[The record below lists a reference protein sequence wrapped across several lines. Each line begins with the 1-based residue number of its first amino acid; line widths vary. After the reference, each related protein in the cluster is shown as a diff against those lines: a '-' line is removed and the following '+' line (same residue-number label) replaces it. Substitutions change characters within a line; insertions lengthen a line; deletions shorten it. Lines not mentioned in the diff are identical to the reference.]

1 MRIRWKFLIVL
12 LCISLV
18 PILVLRWMGR
28 YSMREL
34 GDDLAGRTRD
44 VLIQRTS
51 QELKSLVEE
60 HATILMRER
69 DLVEMALQV
78 QVLELEKQF
87 GGGAIQST
95 SDPAINTGDSGADR
109 VEFRPSTKHVSRMGM
124 MGSRPL
130 PVSYGDQTYR
140 IPSGISR
147 PTAAEAV
154 QRLAAL
160 VPVYHA
166 LERKHADLI
175 FWQLTTLSNGIQ
187 AIYPAVERMPMMRK
201 AFKTQ
206 WYTLASE
213 KKEIVW
219 SKPGIDPFT
228 MQMVFTVSKPFFR
241 PDGSLVGVSAIV
253 VPVDALLK
261 VDEHIGKLSPKVTS
275 LLVRTETSTSTGK
288 LGIRILARG
297 QARKKMHHHW
307 QAATETEW
315 LEIQNGHALEELIGD
330 LQNQIGGVRQI
341 DSRGRSSLLA
351 YRCID
356 DYCTALVLIVPKED
370 IIREAVAMETY
381 VHERIGRQIMITG
394 VILVGVVL
402 AIIALA
408 FILSRSVTENI
419 SKLVAA
425 ARRVASGD
433 FATRV
438 RIHSRDEIGELGRT
452 FNNMIPALEER
463 VRMKQ
468 ALDVAMEV
476 QQNLLPRVMPRVKG
490 LDIAGQSIYCDETGG
505 DFYDFLDIGRHN
517 AYQLGVAVG
526 DVSGHGIQAALLMA
540 TVRAFLKSR
549 VKQAGSI
556 ADVIADINR
565 LVTDD
570 TSETGQFMTLFYAE
584 IDPRERVLRWV
595 RAGHDPALLYSPDT
609 DTIEE
614 LMGQGVALGVDGG
627 SEYHGQIIKGLS
639 QGQVLLIG
647 TDGIWETQ
655 NESGEMFGKDRLKAL
670 IRRYAHL
677 SSKKMIASIIEEL
690 QAFRKSAKQ
699 DDDITLA
706 VIKVDEN

>member
-1 MRIRWKFLIVL
+1 
-12 LCISLV
+12 
-18 PILVLRWMGR
+18 MG
-28 YSMREL
+28 
-34 GDDLAGRTRD
+34 
-44 VLIQRTS
+44 
-51 QELKSLVEE
+51 
-60 HATILMRER
+60 
-69 DLVEMALQV
+69 
-78 QVLELEKQF
+78 
-87 GGGAIQST
+87 
-95 SDPAINTGDSGADR
+95 
-109 VEFRPSTKHVSRMGM
+109 
-124 MGSRPL
+124 
-130 PVSYGDQTYR
+130 
-140 IPSGISR
+140 
-147 PTAAEAV
+147 
-154 QRLAAL
+154 
-160 VPVYHA
+160 
-166 LERKHADLI
+166 
-175 FWQLTTLSNGIQ
+175 
-187 AIYPAVERMPMMRK
+187 
-201 AFKTQ
+201 
-206 WYTLASE
+206 
-213 KKEIVW
+213 
-219 SKPGIDPFT
+219 
-228 MQMVFTVSKPFFR
+228 
-241 PDGSLVGVSAIV
+241 
-253 VPVDALLK
+253 
-261 VDEHIGKLSPKVTS
+261 
-275 LLVRTETSTSTGK
+275 
-288 LGIRILARG
+288 
-297 QARKKMHHHW
+297 
-307 QAATETEW
+307 
-315 LEIQNGHALEELIGD
+315 
-330 LQNQIGGVRQI
+330 
-341 DSRGRSSLLA
+341 
-351 YRCID
+351 
-356 DYCTALVLIVPKED
+356 
-370 IIREAVAMETY
+370 TY
-381 VHERIGRQIMITG
+381 VQERVGRQIMITG

-402 AIIALA
+402 AIIVLA

-419 SKLVAA
+419 SKLAAA

-517 AYQLGVAVG
+517 TYQFGVAVG

-556 ADVIADINR
+556 ADVMADINR
-565 LVTDD
+565 LVADD

-627 SEYHGQIIKGLS
+627 SEYQDQIIKGLS

-677 SSKKMIASIIEEL
+677 SSKKMITSIIDEL

>member
-28 YSMREL
+28 HSMREL

-95 SDPAINTGDSGADR
+95 SDPAVNIGDSDADR

-124 MGSRPL
+124 MGPRPL

-140 IPSGISR
+140 IPSSIGQQ
-147 PTAAEAV
+147 TAAEAV

-160 VPVYHA
+160 VPVYRA

-175 FWQLTTLSNGIQ
+175 FWQLTTLANGIQ
-187 AIYPAVERMPMMRK
+187 AVYPAVERIPMVLK

-206 WYTLASE
+206 WYTLARE

-261 VDEHIGKLSPKVTS
+261 VDEHISRLSSKVTS
-275 LLVRTETSTSTGK
+275 LLVRTETSTSMGK

-307 QAATETEW
+307 QAATKTEW
-315 LEIQNGHALEELIGD
+315 LEIQNGHQFEELIGD

-370 IIREAVAMETY
+370 VIREAVAMETY

-394 VILVGVVL
+394 VILVCVVL

-452 FNNMIPALEER
+452 FNGMIPALEER

-490 LDIAGQSIYCDETGG
+490 LDIAAQSIYCDETGG
-505 DFYDFLDIGRHN
+505 DLYDFLELRCRNSYQIGI
-517 AYQLGVAVG
+517 AVG
-526 DVSGHGIQAALLMA
+526 DVSGHGISAALLMA
-540 TVRAFLKSR
+540 TVRAFLRSR
-549 VKQAGSI
+549 VTQPGSLSEI
-556 ADVIADINR
+556 INDVNR
-565 LVTDD
+565 LVADD

-584 IDPRERVLRWV
+584 IDPSEKSISWI
-595 RAGHDPALLYSPDT
+595 RAGHDPAMLYSPDS
-609 DTIEE
+609 DTFVE
-614 LMGQGVALGVDGG
+614 LKGTGMALGIDGG
-627 SEYHGQIIKGLS
+627 SEYQSQIIKGLS

-655 NESGEMFGKDRLKAL
+655 NESGEMFGKERLKAL
-670 IRRYAHL
+670 IKRYAHL
-677 SSKKMIASIIEEL
+677 SSKKMITSIIDEL

>member
-28 YSMREL
+28 HSMREL
-34 GDDLAGRTRD
+34 GDDLAARTRD

-60 HATILMRER
+60 HAAILMREY

-95 SDPAINTGDSGADR
+95 SDPAVNLGDSGADR
-109 VEFRPSTKHVSRMGM
+109 VEFRPSTKHVKRMGM

-130 PVSYGDQTYR
+130 SVSYGDQTYR
-140 IPSGISR
+140 IPSGIGR
-147 PTAAEAV
+147 QTAAEAV

-160 VPVYHA
+160 VPVYNA

-175 FWQLTTLSNGIQ
+175 FWQLTTLTNGIQ
-187 AIYPAVERMPMMRK
+187 AVYPCVELRPVMLN

-206 WYTLASE
+206 WYILARE

-253 VPVDALLK
+253 VPVDTLLK
-261 VDEHIGKLSPKVTS
+261 VDEHIGKLSSKVTS

-297 QARKKMHHHW
+297 QARKKMHYHW
-307 QAATETEW
+307 QATTETEW
-315 LEIQNGHALEELIGD
+315 LEIQNGHQLEELIGD

-341 DSRGRSSLLA
+341 EYRGRSSLLA

-370 IIREAVAMETY
+370 VIREAVAMETY

-433 FATRV
+433 FAARV
-438 RIHSRDEIGELGRT
+438 HIKSRDEIGELGRT
-452 FNNMIPALEER
+452 FNHMVPELEER
-463 VRMKQ
+463 VAMKQ

-476 QQNLLPRVMPRVKG
+476 QQNLLPKEIPQVNG
-490 LDIAGQSIYCDETGG
+490 LDIAGRSIYCDETGG
-505 DFYDFLDIGRHN
+505 DFYDFLQICCQPSDRI
-517 AYQLGVAVG
+517 AIAVG
-526 DVSGHGIQAALLMA
+526 DVSGHGISAALLMA
-540 TVRAFLKSR
+540 SVRAFFRSR
-549 VKQAGSI
+549 VRQPGS
-556 ADVIADINR
+556 VADIVSDVNH
-565 LVTDD
+565 LVAEDTD
-570 TSETGQFMTLFYAE
+570 ETGHFMTLFYAE
-584 IDPRERVLRWV
+584 IAPGAKTLHWV
-595 RAGHDPALLYSPDT
+595 RAGHDPALYYDPAT
-609 DTIEE
+609 DQFKE
-614 LMGQGVALGVDGG
+614 LRGNGMALGIDKQIKYEENTINGL
-627 SEYHGQIIKGLS
+627 SHGQILM
-639 QGQVLLIG
+639 LG
-647 TDGIWETQ
+647 TDGLWESQ
-655 NESGEMFGKDRLKAL
+655 NEKGEMFGKERLKTLLRQHARSTAEEIL
-670 IRRYAHL
+670 
-677 SSKKMIASIIEEL
+677 ASIINSVKEF
-690 QAFRKSAKQ
+690 QQSVKQ
-699 DDDITLA
+699 EDDVTL
-706 VIKVDEN
+706 VIVKIVN